1 MYCNIKWQNST
12 MQSHS
17 YFCTNLIFL
26 WMGYPVWM
34 FTKDWPQERRIL
46 IIKWTEWPILWI
58 PLFTVTLSSPN
69 GLMNKLA
76 MVAPRTL
83 GLYLLLSAQ
92 PSNFWEK
99 HWVPE
104 ITFSPRWSVSYWVD
118 YTELFAS
125 WKEQCFVLT
134 EMELTL
140 YIDLPSLPEIFLPF
154 YCRWTYRMSNLLLWY
169 SD

>member
-1 MYCNIKWQNST
+1 MT
-12 MQSHS
+12 
-17 YFCTNLIFL
+17 IFVPRVNVHQRL
-26 WMGYPVWM
+26 TSGEEDFNNQVDRVAHLMD
-34 FTKDWPQERRIL
+34 TTQ
-46 IIKWTEWPILWI
+46 
-58 PLFTVTLSSPN
+58 PLFTVTLSSQN

-92 PSNFWEK
+92 PASFWEK

-104 ITFSPRWSVSYWVD
+104 ITYSPRWSVSYQVD

-134 EMELTL
+134 GMELTL
-140 YIDLPSLPEIFLPF
+140 YIDLPSLPEKFLPF
-154 YCRWTYRMSNLLLWY
+154 YCQWTYRMSNLLLWY